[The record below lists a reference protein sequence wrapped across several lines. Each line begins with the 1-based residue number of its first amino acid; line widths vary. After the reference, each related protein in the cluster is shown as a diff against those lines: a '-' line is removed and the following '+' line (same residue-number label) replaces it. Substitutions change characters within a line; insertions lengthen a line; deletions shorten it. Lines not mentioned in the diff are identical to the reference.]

1 MHISILAGI
10 PEEFKVNIYIGWLFK
25 LIPLIMGLICI
36 ALGGFVLESSGQSE
50 YFVAGHVLISLAA
63 ICLALFTTAFI
74 IISQLTRGVNTFYN
88 TLFPIIGYAGS
99 IITMIWGWALLAGND
114 VMADEFVAGHV
125 IFGVGMIAACVL
137 TVAASSGHFL
147 LIPKNAAGS
156 KSDGTPVQAYSS
168 LIGNCLIAVPVLLT
182 LLGFIWS
189 ITLLRSADITP
200 HYVAGHVLLGLTAI
214 CACLIGLVATI
225 VHQTRNTF
233 STKEHWLW
241 CYWVIFLGSIT
252 VLQGIYV
259 LVSSD
264 ASARLAPGIIL
275 ICLGM
280 ICYSIFSKVWLLALV
295 WRRTCSL
302 ANRIPM
308 IPVFTCLFCLFL
320 ASFLAEMAQT
330 DMGYFIP
337 SRVLVGLGAV
347 CFTLFSIVSILEAG
361 SAKK

>member
-1 MHISILAGI
+1 HR
-10 PEEFKVNIYIGWLFK
+10 
-25 LIPLIMGLICI
+25 
-36 ALGGFVLESSGQSE
+36 ALSE
-50 YFVAGHVLISLAA
+50 HK
-63 ICLALFTTAFI
+63 
-74 IISQLTRGVNTFYN
+74 
-88 TLFPIIGYAGS
+88 TLSVSWSHY
-99 IITMIWGWALLAGND
+99 
-114 VMADEFVAGHV
+114 H
-125 IFGVGMIAACVL
+125 
-137 TVAASSGHFL
+137 
-147 LIPKNAAGS
+147 
-156 KSDGTPVQAYSS
+156 
-168 LIGNCLIAVPVLLT
+168 CLIAVPVLLT

>member
-1 MHISILAGI
+1 M
-10 PEEFKVNIYIGWLFK
+10 NIYIGWLFK

-125 IFGVGMIAACVL
+125 IFGVGMIAACVS

-200 HYVAGHVLLGLTAI
+200 HYVAGHVLLGLT
-214 CACLIGLVATI
+214 GFV
-225 VHQTRNTF
+225 
-233 STKEHWLW
+233 E
-241 CYWVIFLGSIT
+241 
-252 VLQGIYV
+252 
-259 LVSSD
+259 
-264 ASARLAPGIIL
+264 
-275 ICLGM
+275 
-280 ICYSIFSKVWLLALV
+280 
-295 WRRTCSL
+295 
-302 ANRIPM
+302 
-308 IPVFTCLFCLFL
+308 
-320 ASFLAEMAQT
+320 
-330 DMGYFIP
+330 
-337 SRVLVGLGAV
+337 
-347 CFTLFSIVSILEAG
+347 
-361 SAKK
+361 

>member
-1 MHISILAGI
+1 M
-10 PEEFKVNIYIGWLFK
+10 NIYIGWLFK

-125 IFGVGMIAACVL
+125 IFGVGMIAACVS

-225 VHQTRNTF
+225 VHQTRTLAVVLLGYFSRLNHGAAGHIRVTQLRCKRPTGSRHYPHLPRNDLLQHILKSLATGTGLETYLFVSQQNTDD
-233 STKEHWLW
+233 SRLHLP
-241 CYWVIFLGSIT
+241 
-252 VLQGIYV
+252 VLPF
-259 LVSSD
+259 
-264 ASARLAPGIIL
+264 PGIVSCGNGADRHGIFYSFAGFGRFRS
-275 ICLGM
+275 GM
-280 ICYSIFSKVWLLALV
+280 LYVVL
-295 WRRTCSL
+295 
-302 ANRIPM
+302 NRFNIRSR
-308 IPVFTCLFCLFL
+308 FC
-320 ASFLAEMAQT
+320 
-330 DMGYFIP
+330 
-337 SRVLVGLGAV
+337 
-347 CFTLFSIVSILEAG
+347 
-361 SAKK
+361 

>member
-63 ICLALFTTAFI
+63 ICTALFTTAFI

-125 IFGVGMIAACVL
+125 IFGVGMIAACVS

-308 IPVFTCLFCLFL
+308 IPVFTCLFCLF
-320 ASFLAEMAQT
+320 
-330 DMGYFIP
+330 G
-337 SRVLVGLGAV
+337 
-347 CFTLFSIVSILEAG
+347 IVSCGNGADRHGIFYSFASSGRFG
-361 SAKK
+361 SGMLYVVLNRFNIRSGFC

>member
-1 MHISILAGI
+1 M
-10 PEEFKVNIYIGWLFK
+10 NIYIGWLFK
-25 LIPLIMGLICI
+25 LIPLLMGIICI
-36 ALGGFVLESSGQSE
+36 ALGEFVLTGSGQSE
-50 YFVAGHVLISLAA
+50 YFVAGHVLISLSA

-74 IISQLTRGVNTFYN
+74 IISQLTHGMNKFYN
-88 TLFPIIGYAGS
+88 KLFPVIGYAGS
-99 IITMIWGWALLAGND
+99 ATTMIWGWSLLASNN

-125 IFGVGMIAACVL
+125 IFGVGMIAACVS

-147 LIPKNAAGS
+147 LIPKNASGS
-156 KSDGTPVQAYSS
+156 KSDGTPLQAYSS
-168 LIGNCLIAVPVLLT
+168 TIGNCLIA
-182 LLGFIWS
+182 
-189 ITLLRSADITP
+189 
-200 HYVAGHVLLGLTAI
+200 GHVLMGLTAI

-233 STKEHWLW
+233 SVKEHWLW
-241 CYWVIFLGSIT
+241 CYWVILLGSLTIIF
-252 VLQGIYV
+252 GIYV
-259 LVSSD
+259 LISSD

-320 ASFLAEMAQT
+320 AAFLAEIAQT
-330 DMGYFIP
+330 DMAYFIP